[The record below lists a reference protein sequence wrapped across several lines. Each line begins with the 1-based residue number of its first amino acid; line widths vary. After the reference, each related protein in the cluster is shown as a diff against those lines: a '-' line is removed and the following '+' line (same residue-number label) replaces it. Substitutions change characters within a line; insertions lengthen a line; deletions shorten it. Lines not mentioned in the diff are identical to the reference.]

1 VTYIDA
7 IKVKKNNAAQK
18 PVPSKVVLGGKT
30 LKKNTDYT
38 ISYEKDGK
46 AVDSLTS
53 VGTYQIVLKG
63 KGKYTGEKKLDIT
76 VTSNIPMSSVK
87 VAVNKMEY
95 TGSPITSGIIKSV
108 KNGKTELKEGTDYT
122 VDYTDTLNSGKG
134 TLVIKSVAGSNYE
147 GTKTVTFDIKGVGI
161 SKAKVSGIANI
172 NFNGTGNIEQ
182 DLSKIKLVYNKTDK
196 LVLNK
201 DYTVS
206 YENNSK
212 AGTAKIIFT
221 GKGRYN
227 GTLKKSFKINK
238 VVLTDSMLESTL
250 TAAYNAAGAKPD
262 IKLTYNG
269 VELKEGTDYTLSY
282 KNNKKISSK
291 KPQVII
297 TGKGNYSGK
306 ITKEFTIT
314 QN

>member
-1 VTYIDA
+1 
-7 IKVKKNNAAQK
+7 
-18 PVPSKVVLGGKT
+18 VVLGGKT

-53 VGTYQIVLKG
+53 AGTYQIVLKG
-63 KGKYTGEKKLDIT
+63 QGKYTGENKLDII
-76 VTSNIPMSSVK
+76 VTSKTPMSSIK

-95 TGSPITSGIIKSV
+95 TGKAITSGVIKSV
-108 KNGKTELKEGTDYT
+108 KSGKTELKEGTDYT

-134 TLVIKSVAGSNYE
+134 TLVIKSVSGSNYE

-172 NFNGTGNIEQ
+172 SFNGTRNIEQ
-182 DLSKIKLVYNKTDK
+182 DLSKIKLVYNKTDT

-227 GTLKKSFKINK
+227 GTLKKSFKINR

-250 TAAYNAAGAKPD
+250 TAAYNASGARPD

-269 VELKEGTDYTLSY
+269 VELKEGTDYTVSC
-282 KNNKKISSK
+282 KNNKTVNPK
-291 KPQVII
+291 KAPQVII

-306 ITKEFTIT
+306 LTKDFTIT
-314 QN
+314 SK